1 MSLGVLLSYVN
12 GKLVST
18 FEIQYP
24 TLVLCTH
31 LRIAAFT
38 TFNVVPYILCLHALH
53 PSYVSHSTTIR

>member
-1 MSLGVLLSYVN
+1 MSPGVLLPYVN

-24 TLVLCTH
+24 SLALCTH

-38 TFNVVPYILCLHALH
+38 TFDVVCILCLHALG
-53 PSYVSHSTTIR
+53 PSYVFHSTTIR